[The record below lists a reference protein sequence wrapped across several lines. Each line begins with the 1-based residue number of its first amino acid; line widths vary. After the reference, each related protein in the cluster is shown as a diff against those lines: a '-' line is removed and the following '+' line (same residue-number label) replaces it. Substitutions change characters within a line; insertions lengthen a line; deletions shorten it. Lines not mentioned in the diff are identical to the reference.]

1 MGGYQHIPE
10 ANKLLQLVN
19 VCDRSHIFKVIHLS
33 LFNKILFSQAK
44 ILAETFRI

>member
-19 VCDRSHIFKVIHLS
+19 VTEKS
-33 LFNKILFSQAK
+33 
-44 ILAETFRI
+44 RIQGYTSVTVQQNFVFTSENPC